1 MTRKILLSKVLVS
14 CLAVMAF
21 STIKVAE
28 KRRFRPLP
36 SDEELIAKYRHRY
49 RSFEENDVRAA
60 IRLLYHPDEEVR
72 DEAVTLIHAAFSSD
86 CPSARKAIPRL
97 RELLRKDS
105 RNRIRVGAG
114 EILCCMGD
122 KKALRPLLQIASD
135 SALDDKI
142 RAAAL
147 NSLANTRME
156 IGARGEQLAEI
167 GLSLLYSPYD
177 YIRMQGLHALCLTT
191 DRRKMK
197 VFLQS
202 FVDHVVHPDSSL
214 MAKRSLGTGGGTRY
228 DDFLFTYKMGLLSL
242 APKAPDI
249 LYKLLDHPNETVRYY
264 AAQALARC
272 RNERATGVL
281 IDILRTS
288 EDWKMRVGAISGLS
302 NVGDTSAIPFLKEAL
317 KDGYVHEPSSTA
329 GRVCRP
335 VAEAAYDALI
345 STFRVPKEELGE
357 DPTLGHT
364 HVPPICG

>member
-1 MTRKILLSKVLVS
+1 MTRKIVLWKVLVA
-14 CLAVMAF
+14 CLAVLAF

-49 RSFEENDVRAA
+49 GSFEENDVRAA
-60 IRLLYHPDEEVR
+60 IRLLYHQDEEIR

-105 RNRIRVGAG
+105 CNRIRVDAG
-114 EILCCMGD
+114 GILCRMGD

-135 SALDDKI
+135 SALDDRT

-147 NSLANTRME
+147 SSFANTRLE
-156 IGARGEQLAEI
+156 TRVHGEQLAKI
-167 GLSLLYSPYD
+167 ALALLHSPND
-177 YIRMQGLHALCLTT
+177 DVRIQGLLALCVTK

-197 VFLQS
+197 VFLKS

-214 MAKRSLGTGGGTRY
+214 MARRSIGTGGGTRY
-228 DDFLFTYKMGLLSL
+228 GDFLLAYQLGLISFTS
-242 APKAPDI
+242 KAPDI
-249 LYKLLDHPNETVRYY
+249 LYELLNHPNETVRYY
-264 AAQALARC
+264 AAQALTHY
-272 RNERATGVL
+272 RNEKATSVL

-288 EDWKMRVGAISGLS
+288 EDWKMRVRAISDLS
-302 NVGDTSAIPFLKEAL
+302 SVEDTSAIPFLKEAL
-317 KDGYVHEPSSTA
+317 KDPYVHEPWSTA
-329 GRVCRP
+329 GHVCRP

-364 HVPPICG
+364 HVHPICR